1 MILANIQEIKFS
13 AERNTKYVS
22 QGTSSLASLILNA
35 MKAEST
41 IIPT

>member
-22 QGTSSLASLILNA
+22 QRTSGSLILNA

-41 IIPT
+41 VIPT